1 MEEAKVT
8 SNATALIP
16 NADAFEGQMPDLSKA
31 QPAPLEI
38 SSEYWSPKEKGEKR
52 RMFFMELRSEK
63 SIDEQSGQDI
73 DLLVAYFVEPLQ
85 PREFA
90 DGRKRVV
97 RQASR
102 RLTAV
107 FENFQKTIRPGM
119 AFEITYLGKERNATN
134 SFMSDRWAIVPLK
147 VEQQ

>member
-73 DLLVAYFVEPLQ
+73 DLLV
-85 PREFA
+85 

>member
-52 RMFFMELRSEK
+52 RMFFMDLRSEK

-73 DLLVAYFVEPLQ
+73 DLLVAYFVEPV
-85 PREFA
+85 

-107 FENFQKTIRPGM
+107 FENFRKRSVRVWPSKLPTW
-119 AFEITYLGKERNATN
+119 ARNAMRPIRSCLTGGR
-134 SFMSDRWAIVPLK
+134 SSPSK
-147 VEQQ
+147 

>member
-38 SSEYWSPKEKGEKR
+38 R

-73 DLLVAYFVEPLQ
+73 DLLVAYFVEPV
-85 PREFA
+85 

>member
-1 MEEAKVT
+1 M
-8 SNATALIP
+8 
-16 NADAFEGQMPDLSKA
+16 
-31 QPAPLEI
+31 
-38 SSEYWSPKEKGEKR
+38 
-52 RMFFMELRSEK
+52 
-63 SIDEQSGQDI
+63 
-73 DLLVAYFVEPLQ
+73 VAYFVEPV
-85 PREFA
+85 

-102 RLTAV
+102 RLTSV

-119 AFEITYLGKERNATN
+119 AFEITYMGKERNATN

>member
-1 MEEAKVT
+1 MEEAKLT
-8 SNATALIP
+8 TNAAALIP
-16 NADAFEGQMPDLSKA
+16 NSEAFTGDMPDLNQA

-38 SSEYWSPKEKGEKR
+38 TSEYWSPKEKYEKR
-52 RMFFMELRSEK
+52 RMFFMDLRSEK
-63 SIDEQSGQDI
+63 SIDEQSGQDV
-73 DLLVAYFVEPLQ
+73 DLLVAYFVESV
-85 PREFA
+85 

-134 SFMSDRWAIVPLK
+134 SFMSDRWAVVPLK
-147 VEQQ
+147 IE

>member
-16 NADAFEGQMPDLSKA
+16 NADAFEGQM
-31 QPAPLEI
+31 PAPLEI

-73 DLLVAYFVEPLQ
+73 DLLVAYFVEPV
-85 PREFA
+85 

>member
-52 RMFFMELRSEK
+52 RMFFMDLRSEK

-73 DLLVAYFVEPLQ
+73 DLLVAYFVEPV
-85 PREFA
+85 